1 LHRVSSPVI
10 AMGFVKV
17 VKNKAYFKRFQVK
30 YRRRRE
36 GKTDYRARRK
46 LTIQAK
52 NKYNTPKYRL
62 VVRFT
67 NKDVIC
73 QITYAKLKGD
83 VVLTAAYSH
92 ELPRYGLEAGL
103 TNYAATYAT
112 GLLAARRHLQKLKLD
127 TKYVGK
133 EVATGEYWTYKKEDL
148 EDGPNPFRAN
158 LDVGLV
164 RTSTGARV
172 FAALKGAVDGG
183 LDVPHSE
190 TRFAGY
196 KAGEAK
202 GEEGKLNTET
212 LRKYLF
218 GGHVSDYMKKL
229 QAKDPERYKRQFS
242 VYIAKGI
249 KPEDMQAL
257 YATVHKNIR
266 ADPSS
271 KKKEPKKLEGKPKR
285 FNRKKKSLAEFK
297 ARVQQKKEAHL
308 KKN

>member
-1 LHRVSSPVI
+1 
-10 AMGFVKV
+10 MGFVKV

-73 QITYAKLKGD
+73 QITYANLKGD

-92 ELPRYGLEAGL
+92 ELPRYGLETGL
-103 TNYAATYAT
+103 TNYAASYAT
-112 GLLAARRHLQKLKLD
+112 GLLVARRHLQKLKLD
-127 TKYVGK
+127 EKYVGK
-133 EVATGEYWTYKKEDL
+133 KEVTGEYWTYKPEEL
-148 EDGPNPFRAN
+148 AEAEGPNPFHAN

-183 LDVPHSE
+183 LDIPHSE

-196 KAGEAK
+196 KVGEGK
-202 GEEGKLNTET
+202 GEEGKLNPEK

-218 GGHVSDYMKKL
+218 GGHVADYMKKL
-229 QAKDPERYKRQFS
+229 QEKDPERFKRQFAT
-242 VYIAKGI
+242 YIAKGI
-249 KPEDMQAL
+249 KPDDLQAL
-257 YATVHKNIR
+257 YAQAHKNIR
-266 ADPSS
+266 SDPAA
-271 KKKEPKKLEGKPKR
+271 KKKEPKKDVKTKR
-285 FNRKKKSLAEFK
+285 WNRKRKSLAEFK
-297 ARVQQKKEAHL
+297 ARIQQKKEAHL
-308 KKN
+308 KKAD